1 VKIGFALPQF
11 HKQAYEIDRTA
22 EKAGLK
28 VRTWTCGCGRTH
40 DRDQNAEYN
49 LRVEGRR
56 IVAAGR
62 ADT

>member
-1 VKIGFALPQF
+1 VDRFFPSTQLCSNCGALTGP
-11 HKQAYEIDRTA
+11 KGKE
-22 EKAGLK
+22 GLRI
-28 VRTWTCGCGRTH
+28 RTWTCDCGTRH

-49 LRVEGRR
+49 LRLEGRS